1 MAAAPR
7 RSAAGL
13 ARIGQL
19 RVRQMPPAVA
29 RLVPGP
35 GGDRTEP
42 DIPAAMNGP
51 TGRAEPP
58 CGRLPAPPP
67 AAAAPWRLLSS
78 PGPGCRQ
85 CWPRGSAGS
94 GASCATWPG
103 TPGTTARTRTRRS
116 RCLCGSAGVPHV
128 RGRICI
134 IRPATC
140 RKTNAHAVEVGAH
153 RHHCSVVGAF
163 PEIVSLDQRIGKL
176 LIEALT
182 PLTIEAALTV
192 QAELQHRA
200 KDAGALRAA
209 HVERARY
216 HADLAR
222 RRYPA
227 GRPRQPARRRH
238 PRSRLEHLP
247 ARPERGPGS
256 L

>member
-1 MAAAPR
+1 
-7 RSAAGL
+7 
-13 ARIGQL
+13 
-19 RVRQMPPAVA
+19 MPPAVA

-200 KDAGALRAA
+200 RRPARCAPPTWNAPATTPTWPAGATR
-209 HVERARY
+209 
-216 HADLAR
+216 
-222 RRYPA
+222 PA

-247 ARPERGPGS
+247 AHPERGPGS